1 MKKSLQL
8 FAAVSLLQASGA
20 VIVPDVI
27 SFQGRAL
34 TATGALMGSDRPVN
48 RTVIFRIW
56 AHATNSLEANLKYSE
71 QQVVTIADGEF
82 SVLIGAGLATEG
94 SPLGYY
100 EGDLGPGVEVGSS
113 QQFVKISESLT
124 TTDAS
129 TGLTSIA
136 ESRFLGVTIDDG
148 TEAAD
153 TEFSPRHQ
161 ILSGAFALRSKVAET
176 LVDGAITNLPTE
188 ILLAD
193 NIMADAIT
201 SAQIADGTVATSDI
215 GVAQV
220 STDQI
225 ADLSITY
232 DKFAHDL
239 PAGMVRIPAGNFTLG
254 NSVAADTDI
263 TDATAVSTFVSEFF
277 LGANLVTYGEWSA
290 VNYYSESRGYS
301 FTSSDPLAG
310 QEANLGVRGV
320 GESQIH
326 PVHSVRWYDAVK
338 WCNARSEMEGLTPVY
353 YTNAEQTVVYKT
365 GNEELNSDMVKWTAN
380 GYRLPTEAEW
390 ERAARG
396 GLSNQRFPWGD
407 SISQNL
413 ANYKGDISVSYD
425 KGPSGSHPLGMIS
438 AGIFGAS
445 LGNTFAPNVYGLHD
459 MAGNLDQWCWDR
471 YGTPYAAYAAE
482 GDDPPRG
489 SASGTSRVRR
499 GGSWNSGPS
508 SCRVAFRSYGDPALS
523 NDDSLGFRVAR
534 SPGP

>member
-94 SPLGYY
+94 SPLGYQ
-100 EGDLGPGVEVGSS
+100 EGDLGPGVA
-113 QQFVKISESLT
+113 KISESLT

-232 DKFAHDL
+232 DVVKT
-239 PAGMVRIPAGNFTLG
+239 NE
-254 NSVAADTDI
+254 AADEL
-263 TDATAVSTFVSEFF
+263 F
-277 LGANLVTYGEWSA
+277 
-290 VNYYSESRGYS
+290 
-301 FTSSDPLAG
+301 
-310 QEANLGVRGV
+310 GV
-320 GESQIH
+320 
-326 PVHSVRWYDAVK
+326 
-338 WCNARSEMEGLTPVY
+338 
-353 YTNAEQTVVYKT
+353 
-365 GNEELNSDMVKWTAN
+365 
-380 GYRLPTEAEW
+380 
-390 ERAARG
+390 
-396 GLSNQRFPWGD
+396 
-407 SISQNL
+407 
-413 ANYKGDISVSYD
+413 
-425 KGPSGSHPLGMIS
+425 
-438 AGIFGAS
+438 
-445 LGNTFAPNVYGLHD
+445 
-459 MAGNLDQWCWDR
+459 
-471 YGTPYAAYAAE
+471 
-482 GDDPPRG
+482 
-489 SASGTSRVRR
+489 
-499 GGSWNSGPS
+499 
-508 SCRVAFRSYGDPALS
+508 
-523 NDDSLGFRVAR
+523 
-534 SPGP
+534 